1 MKEIKLYADTKEII
15 RNIFESDLR
24 SVEKVFLALE
34 WIFREKLPIEIEDM
48 NIKVFIEEAKSLL
61 EAKAFLGEYQNAL
74 QEVREIFGT
83 DSDSEAFILLMALS
97 YFSYIDDEYVY
108 NRDERKRLLS
118 RTKELCIEPSKV
130 ERLYRK
136 WNRITGGSERLFNK
150 IAVMH
155 SK

>member
-1 MKEIKLYADTKEII
+1 MKLHADTREII
-15 RNIFESDLR
+15 RNIFESDLQ
-24 SVEKVFLALE
+24 SVEKVFLTLE
-34 WIFREKLPIEIEDM
+34 WIFREKLPIEIEDIS
-48 NIKVFIEEAKSLL
+48 IKGFIEEAKSLL

-74 QEVREIFGT
+74 KEVRGIFGT

-118 RTKELCIEPSKV
+118 KTKELCIEPSKV